1 MIQAEEIA
9 CLEVGKKMRMA
20 EDYGYGVVGSMGN
33 DVRHRRRG

>member
-20 EDYGYGVVGSMGN
+20 EDYGYGVVGWLHGK
-33 DVRHRRRG
+33 